1 MIEINQS
8 RYSRLEIINWWD
20 QEILSKSKVLVIG
33 CGALGN
39 EIIKNLAMLGVGNI
53 FVVDLDLVEESNLTR
68 SVLFR
73 KGDLGM
79 PKAQVAAIRAN
90 EINDEINVKYFN
102 GNVFEIGLNVFRN
115 MDVVICGLDNR
126 EARLFV
132 DRSCWK
138 VNVPWIDGAIEVL
151 SGVARMFIPPDGV
164 DYQSTMS
171 EVDFTLLNKRRSCML
186 LGLDDIQQ
194 GKIPTTPTIASI
206 IAGIQVQEAVK
217 FLHKRQDLILLDGR
231 GFHFNGATNESYII
245 EYQIDEDSDSRYSIN
260 KIVDIK
266 INSGELSIKEAFE
279 IAYRQLKTDEMILS
293 FNNEVLYELEDTTSG
308 IKRAFYKN
316 FNLATPT
323 DFKKDNVM
331 LKPIM
336 TSSIK
341 NNSPLF
347 EKLKSKTLAEL
358 DIPFND
364 IIVISSSNK
373 EVGIATVFTDIFK

>member
-266 INSGELSIKEAFE
+266 INSGELSIKEA
-279 IAYRQLKTDEMILS
+279 
-293 FNNEVLYELEDTTSG
+293 
-308 IKRAFYKN
+308 
-316 FNLATPT
+316 
-323 DFKKDNVM
+323 
-331 LKPIM
+331 
-336 TSSIK
+336 
-341 NNSPLF
+341 
-347 EKLKSKTLAEL
+347 LKSHTG
-358 DIPFND
+358 
-364 IIVISSSNK
+364 S
-373 EVGIATVFTDIFK
+373 